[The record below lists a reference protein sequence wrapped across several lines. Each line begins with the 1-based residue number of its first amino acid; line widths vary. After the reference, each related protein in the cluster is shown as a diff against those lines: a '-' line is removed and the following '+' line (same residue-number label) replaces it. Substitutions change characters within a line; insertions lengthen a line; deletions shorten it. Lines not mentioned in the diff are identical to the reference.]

1 MFARLAWGKV
11 KPGTWDQY
19 EQLYHD
25 EILPKTR
32 TVKGLHFRELLRD
45 TDDPDAGIS
54 LTLWETRADLDAYEQ
69 SELYQSF
76 IERGRAFYIGEF
88 WVKHMDVRLGEELQR

>member
-32 TVKGLHFRELLRD
+32 NVKGLRFRELLRD
-45 TDDPDAGIS
+45 ADDPDAGIS

-69 SELYQSF
+69 SALYQG
-76 IERGRAFYIGEF
+76 IVERGRAFYVGEF
-88 WVKHMDVRLGEELQR
+88 WVKHMDVRLGEELNR